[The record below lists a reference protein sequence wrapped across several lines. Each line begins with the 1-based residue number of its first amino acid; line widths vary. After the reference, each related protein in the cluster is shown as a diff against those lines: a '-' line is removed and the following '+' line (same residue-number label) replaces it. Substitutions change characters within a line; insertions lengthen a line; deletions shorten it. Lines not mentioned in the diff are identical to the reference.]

1 MFYALYLPM
10 TQSVQILNIILVLCR
25 DSIGSTMK
33 AILYNFHHVWRWTG
47 NPHQRILS
55 VVLYDLLREQ
65 TLQDERQQQDDVTHV
80 RCSNFRWKFWLLRR
94 CLCVARTRQSWIPCS
109 LHILLNCR
117 IMNVLHVQ
125 SKLHNLHNL
134 HIWFKPHFVQ
144 TLHNSHILTLT
155 VGPVCPARIFLNLAS
170 SLVEFWIRFLNL
182 ASSLDPKYP
191 KYSQHNKK
199 RRAG

>member
-1 MFYALYLPM
+1 MQHVCFMRCINLYVPMTQIVQILFYVLYVPI

-80 RCSNFRWKFWLLRR
+80 RCSNFRWKF
-94 CLCVARTRQSWIPCS
+94 
-109 LHILLNCR
+109 
-117 IMNVLHVQ
+117 
-125 SKLHNLHNL
+125 
-134 HIWFKPHFVQ
+134 
-144 TLHNSHILTLT
+144 
-155 VGPVCPARIFLNLAS
+155 
-170 SLVEFWIRFLNL
+170 
-182 ASSLDPKYP
+182 
-191 KYSQHNKK
+191 
-199 RRAG
+199 